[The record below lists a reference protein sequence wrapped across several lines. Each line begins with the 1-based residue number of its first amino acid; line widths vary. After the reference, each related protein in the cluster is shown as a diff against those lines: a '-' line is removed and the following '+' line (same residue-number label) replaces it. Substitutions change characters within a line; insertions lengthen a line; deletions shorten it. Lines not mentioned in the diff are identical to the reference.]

1 MVIPL
6 DFMVERGHLMAIFK
20 LVDFMEVLD
29 RWCTRKV
36 MRRVCI
42 VVVKFQ
48 AAGTQWVLWHP
59 LEEGVSTQMW
69 RQAQQELRRWLCLQG
84 LVVRINLKGMRPL
97 WSRCGALNFLFY
109 HNLAQSSQPC
119 SLGIGSRWSRRC
131 LEMWLDRHVDGG
143 TTS

>member
-20 LVDFMEVLD
+20 LVDFVEVLD
-29 RWCTRKV
+29 RWCTRKDATGV
-36 MRRVCI
+36 HSGGQIPSSWNAMGPMAS
-42 VVVKFQ
+42 F
-48 AAGTQWVLWHP
+48 GG
-59 LEEGVSTQMW
+59 GVSTQMW

-97 WSRCGALNFLFY
+97 WSRCGALNFLYY

-119 SLGIGSRWSRRC
+119 SLGTGSRWSLQC
-131 LEMWLDRHVDGG
+131 LEMWLDRLVDGG
-143 TTS
+143 MTS

>member
-20 LVDFMEVLD
+20 LVDFVEVLD

-36 MRRVCI
+36 MRLVCI

-59 LEEGVSTQMW
+59 LEEGYRLKCGGRHNRNCAVGYASRAWWSGSTS
-69 RQAQQELRRWLCLQG
+69 RACDPYGAAAEL
-84 LVVRINLKGMRPL
+84 
-97 WSRCGALNFLFY
+97 
-109 HNLAQSSQPC
+109 
-119 SLGIGSRWSRRC
+119 
-131 LEMWLDRHVDGG
+131 
-143 TTS
+143 